1 MFLSVFRKWLLFFF
15 VSALGGGY
23 LFAGGLSDFPEVFVA
38 SYDAGNGIARLVVD
52 WNKVPSD
59 DERQFGLYRSVG
71 KNAYKY
77 DLVTTLNPNVSMY
90 TDCGLNVDTEYH
102 YIIEGALPRKTLPET
117 KPRGKKEQRT
127 ERTAPRATLSYGN
140 APGSPIAWVPPEE
153 SSGEPLANADTVTGD
168 IPPPP
173 QLQPRPDNSPL
184 PAAQPNDN
192 VNRLPDIASAPS
204 ALPPYEPTVPERGAA
219 RGNSGVIFTMGY
231 FSNRVFQLT
240 GQTNGPALV
249 SLTDNNAKSRLL
261 SLFRQ
266 SYARSS
272 FPGTSLYYALHHA
285 VNQIDRWDADGALS
299 GFDTVLLVTITDGLD
314 TSSTDPALA
323 PIDGVAFNNALH
335 YQHFI
340 RNIIEGRQAGAK
352 KITAVSIGIRGTDLL
367 SEDEYTTTLRSVA
380 NADDNVYRIPL
391 HNLTKTL
398 QDIAA
403 SATGGMEAHPFGFI
417 TPAYPDGTEIFI
429 ALDGF
434 STPPRG
440 QNFIAG
446 QVKVRGE
453 QFTLENITLGGF
465 AQETVPFP
473 AASVTGRT
481 EPNGAV
487 EWLFNFSE
495 PLNPSRVIHFYK
507 PGKDWRSS
515 KEFALRVYPPVDT
528 RRSALVYLLV
538 DNSFSMSN
546 QNIAAIRDSAAKF
559 IEALSVIPASVQ
571 PAFSGDQSF
580 VMTRLPER
588 TVGPELAAA
597 PPPPAHNAAEP
608 ARSVTET
615 QPAPPPP
622 GEPPAG
628 EPPAV
633 PQPSPAS
640 ASEPPA
646 ASQPAPASASEPPA
660 ASQPA
665 SASAS
670 EPPAASQ
677 PASAS
682 ASEPPAA
689 SQPAPAPLG
698 DSPAL
703 PAVLQPASGNKGY
716 WVQASSSENRNVA
729 EEIIAQLRQYQLV
742 PVITEAQIRGKTFY
756 RVRIGPYA
764 TLADASAVADFV
776 KTPPLGFYDS
786 FIP

>member
-15 VSALGGGY
+15 LSALGGGY

-71 KNAYKY
+71 ENAYKY
-77 DLVTTLNPNVSMY
+77 DFVATLDTKVSMY
-90 TDCGLNVDTEYH
+90 TDSGLNVDTEYH
-102 YIIEGALPRKTLPET
+102 YIIEGALPHRTLPET
-117 KPRGKKEQRT
+117 KPRGKKERRT
-127 ERTAPRATLSYGN
+127 ERTVPRATLSYGN
-140 APGSPIAWVPPEE
+140 APGSPIAWVPPAE
-153 SSGEPLANADTVTGD
+153 SSGEPPANAGTVARD

-173 QLQPRPDNSPL
+173 QFQPQPQPQPDDSRL
-184 PAAQPNDN
+184 PAAQPEDK
-192 VNRLPDIASAPS
+192 RLPDVASAPS
-204 ALPPYEPTVPERGAA
+204 AVPPYEPAGNGTAPEREAA
-219 RGNSGVIFTMGY
+219 RGNSRVFFTMGY

-240 GQTNGPALV
+240 GQANVPALV
-249 SLTDNNAKSRLL
+249 SLTDSTAKSRLL
-261 SLFRQ
+261 SLLRQ

-285 VNQIDRWDADGALS
+285 VNQIDHWDANGALS
-299 GFDTVLLVTITDGLD
+299 GIDTVLLVTITDGLD

-323 PIDGVAFNNALH
+323 PIDGVAFNNALS
-335 YQHFI
+335 YQRFI
-340 RNIIEGRQAGAK
+340 RNSIEGRQTGAK

-380 NADDNVYRIPL
+380 NADNNVHRIPL
-391 HNLTKTL
+391 RNLTKTL

-403 SATGGMEAHPFGFI
+403 SLTGGMKAHPFGFI

-446 QVKVRGE
+446 QVKVRGG

-465 AQETVPFP
+465 AQEITLGP
-473 AASVTGRT
+473 AVSVAGHA
-481 EPNGAV
+481 EPNSAV

-515 KEFALRVYPPVDT
+515 KEFALRVYPPADN

-538 DNSFSMSN
+538 DNSFSMPN
-546 QNIAAIRDSAAKF
+546 QNITAIRDSAAQF
-559 IEALSVIPASVQ
+559 IEALSAMPASV
-571 PAFSGDQSF
+571 PPTSSGDQSF

-588 TVGPELAAA
+588 TAGTELAAVQPPPA
-597 PPPPAHNAAEP
+597 NSAAEPVRSVAETRPDPPPPA
-608 ARSVTET
+608 
-615 QPAPPPP
+615 PAP
-622 GEPPAG
+622 ASSG

-633 PQPSPAS
+633 A
-640 ASEPPA
+640 
-646 ASQPAPASASEPPA
+646 
-660 ASQPA
+660 
-665 SASAS
+665 
-670 EPPAASQ
+670 
-677 PASAS
+677 
-682 ASEPPAA
+682 
-689 SQPAPAPLG
+689 QPAPAPAAEPPAVAQPAPVPAG
-698 DSPAL
+698 ASPAL
-703 PAVLQPASGNKGY
+703 PAVLPPASGNKGY
-716 WVQASSSENRNVA
+716 WVQASSSENRNSA
-729 EEIIAQLRQYQLV
+729 EEIIAQLRQYQLA
-742 PVITEAQIRGKTFY
+742 PVITEAYVRGKTFY

-776 KTPPLGFYDS
+776 KKPPLGFYDS